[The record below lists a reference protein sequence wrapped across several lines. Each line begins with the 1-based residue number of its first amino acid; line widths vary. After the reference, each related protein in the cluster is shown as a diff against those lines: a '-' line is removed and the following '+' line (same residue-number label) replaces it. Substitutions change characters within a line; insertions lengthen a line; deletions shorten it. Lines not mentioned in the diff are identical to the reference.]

1 MLSRMLEDHEG
12 NLSSMRIVWSFSVLT
27 IILTWTYVSI
37 SSGTLQNFTTG
48 DAAWFAALFGGKVAQ
63 SYVERQ
69 GSTTKNDIQT
79 TSQIPTQ
86 DGEDEY

>member
-1 MLSRMLEDHEG
+1 MLEDHEG
-12 NLSSMRIVWSFSVLT
+12 NLSSMRIVWTIAVLT
-27 IILTWTYVSI
+27 IVFTWTYVSF

-69 GSTTKNDIQT
+69 RSVRNDNQT
-79 TSQIPTQ
+79 TSQNSNEN
-86 DGEDEY
+86 GEDQY